1 MLPAPIKT
9 SAESFKQFRKVALE
23 KKDGQ
28 DQELKRPLV
37 QAERELQNL
46 PQEKE
51 RFVTTCLK
59 VIFLLMCYLCTG
71 FTIWIA
77 E

>member
-1 MLPAPIKT
+1 MLPAPVKT
-9 SAESFKQFRKVALE
+9 SAESFKQFRKAVLE

-28 DQELKRPLV
+28 AQELKRPLV

-59 VIFLLMCYLCTG
+59 VIFCLCVIYVQGLTS
-71 FTIWIA
+71 